1 MRVTGIAAGLHALVE
16 LPSGRQEDEIIT
28 AAAHHG
34 LALAGLGTYAM
45 TTDHLPALVVGYG
58 TPPEHAYT
66 GAVARLTAVLAETA
80 SADARRSGKPPP
92 KRPGPSPRV

>member
-1 MRVTGIAAGLHALVE
+1 
-16 LPSGRQEDEIIT
+16 
-28 AAAHHG
+28 
-34 LALAGLGTYAM
+34 M

-80 SADARRSGKPPP
+80 PADARRSGKPV
-92 KRPGPSPRV
+92 RF